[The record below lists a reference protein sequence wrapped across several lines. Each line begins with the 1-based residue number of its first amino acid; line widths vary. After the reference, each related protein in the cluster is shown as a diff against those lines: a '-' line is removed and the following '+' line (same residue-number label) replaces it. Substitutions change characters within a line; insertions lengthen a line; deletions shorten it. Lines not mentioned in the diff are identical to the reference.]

1 MAEKEE
7 TKKTTPQ
14 KKTTEKKE
22 ETPNL
27 RNFGE
32 KVALDDHSETFQENP
47 KIEANDKY
55 VILHTEGGHGKQ
67 VMATAFVR
75 AIKKKYPDRKLIWT
89 TSWDGPAFY
98 NPNVWRFFTFNQM
111 QYFFTDFIKEDTIIL
126 RQEPYLTEDHI
137 LGRKHLTQTWCDMYD
152 IPYDGYKPE
161 IYLNPREIEIAKDK
175 IKPDGRPIMLLQ
187 THGGGG
193 NQYSKKSWYRD
204 MPIQIAQNLVNY
216 FAKSYRILHIR
227 NGDQPA
233 LQGVEV
239 LNLPHRELYAV
250 FLLSA
255 KRIFIDSFAQ
265 HVAAALGLPSTVLWI
280 GNKPEVFGYPEHIN
294 ILPNAKYQ
302 RELTKFSYLEKFSI
316 DGQIQQFPYDTVN
329 LFDINQII
337 QAVNGQG

>member
-1 MAEKEE
+1 MAEK
-7 TKKTTPQ
+7 KDAVKTV
-14 KKTTEKKE
+14 
-22 ETPNL
+22 PNSEI
-27 RNFGE
+27 NFKANPE
-32 KVALDDHSETFQENP
+32 RKSAIDEQSNIIADDVKIRDDDEYIIFHS
-47 KIEANDKY
+47 
-55 VILHTEGGHGKQ
+55 EGGHGKQ
-67 VMATAFVR
+67 ILATAVIR
-75 AIKKKYPDRKLIWT
+75 AIKKKYPKKKIVWT

-98 NPNVWRFFTFNQM
+98 NPNIFRFYTLNHV
-111 QYFFTDFIKEDTIIL
+111 QYFFTDYIKEDTKIL
-126 RQEPYLTEDHI
+126 RQEVYFTEDHI
-137 LGRKHLTQTWCDMYD
+137 MNRKHITESWCDMFD

-161 IYLNPREIEIAKDK
+161 IYLNPREIEIARDK

-204 MPIQIAQNLVNY
+204 LPIEIAQKLVNY

-233 LQGVEV
+233 LQNVEL

-250 FLLSA
+250 FPLSA

-265 HVAAALGLPSTVLWI
+265 HVAAALGLQSTVLWV

-294 ILPNAKYQ
+294 ILPNAQYT
-302 RELTKFSYLEKFSI
+302 RELTKFSYLDKFSI

-329 LFDINQII
+329 LFDINEII
-337 QAVNGQG
+337 EAVNRQK